1 MKVLVTGAKGQL
13 GHDVTALL
21 EQRGVPCLGADTEEF
36 DITNAR
42 QTEAFLRAYA
52 PDAVVHCAAFTNVD
66 GAEKDR
72 DASYRVNVTGTENV
86 ARAAAA
92 LGAKLV
98 YISTDYVFDGTGE
111 KPWRT
116 DSPVSPVNRYGE
128 TKLGGELAVRDATD
142 RHFIVRTSWVF
153 GLHGKN
159 FVKTM
164 LRLGAEKDRLTVV
177 DDQIGSPTYTRD
189 LARLLCDMLP
199 TEKYGTYHAANEGF
213 CSWCEF
219 AREIMREGGRA
230 CRVDPISSEEYARMV
245 PAAAARPKNS
255 RLDRSSLDEA
265 GFARLPSWRDAL
277 ARYMTELKE
286 AGEL

>member
-1 MKVLVTGAKGQL
+1 MRVLVTGAKGQL

-21 EQRGVPCLGADTEEF
+21 EKRGVPCLGADAEEF
-36 DITNAR
+36 DITDAR
-42 QTEAFLRAYA
+42 QTEVFLTAYA

-72 DASYRVNVTGTENV
+72 DASYRVNVLGTENV

-92 LGAKLV
+92 LGAKVV

-111 KPWRT
+111 TPWRT

-128 TKLGGELAVRDATD
+128 TKLGGETAVRETTD
-142 RHFIVRTSWVF
+142 RHFVVRTSWVF

-164 LRLGAEKDRLTVV
+164 LRLGAERERLTVV
-177 DDQIGSPTYTRD
+177 DDQVGSPTYTRD

-199 TEKYGTYHAANEGF
+199 TEKFGTYHAANEGF

-219 AREIMREGGRA
+219 AREIMREGGRP
-230 CRVDPISSEEYARMV
+230 CRVEPISSEAYAEMV

-255 RLDRSSLDEA
+255 RLDRSSLDAA
-265 GFARLPSWRDAL
+265 GFARLPSWQDAL
-277 ARYMTELKE
+277 ARYVTELKE

>member
-21 EQRGVPCLGADTEEF
+21 NERGVPCLGADAGEF
-36 DITNAR
+36 DITDAR
-42 QTEAFLRAYA
+42 GTGSFLRDFA

-66 GAEKDR
+66 GAEKDPET
-72 DASYRVNVTGTENV
+72 AYRVNVTGTENV
-86 ARAAAA
+86 ARAAAE
-92 LGAKLV
+92 LGAKVV

-111 KPWRT
+111 APWRT

-128 TKLGGELAVRDATD
+128 TKLGGETAVRAATG

-164 LRLGAEKDRLTVV
+164 LRLGAEKERLTVV
-177 DDQIGSPTYTRD
+177 DDQVGSPTYTRD

-199 TEKYGTYHAANEGF
+199 TE
-213 CSWCEF
+213 
-219 AREIMREGGRA
+219 
-230 CRVDPISSEEYARMV
+230 
-245 PAAAARPKNS
+245 
-255 RLDRSSLDEA
+255 
-265 GFARLPSWRDAL
+265 
-277 ARYMTELKE
+277 
-286 AGEL
+286 